1 MANQNLIDRLNL
13 EREITDLKKERA
25 NIDKQAKAD
34 MKDRANLLDNIVS
47 SARNNKK
54 LAIAQK
60 DLEKQSTEYAKK
72 GHTIQANKYKNIAK
86 TVAKQIQQNK
96 IDKINEEI
104 QKKIHDETVK
114 QSKAVTDMAKG
125 LAGVVGLGG
134 GLMAI
139 FTKFNAMTKTIGKNF
154 GALGMTNQQFKNDM
168 LEAGANATLLGQ
180 NIEDVANIQKDLTD
194 NFGFG
199 RDESVAMAQG
209 VMDTSMALGLS
220 NQEGTKLLGSLTQI
234 AGMSFDTAQNF
245 SKQVALL
252 ADAEGV
258 SPTTVMRDIAN
269 SSESIAKFSGMNTD
283 SLAKAAI
290 QATKLGTTLD
300 TVAASMEGMLNF
312 QDSLNKE
319 VEAQILLGRDINL
332 QKARELALAGDAEAF
347 AVELTKQVGS
357 QAEFEQMNVIQRRAL
372 SSALGISVEQMAKM
386 VRNQD
391 KVRSIGDAIAEQEGL
406 EGMIGR
412 KAMDNMA
419 KIITDLQRVGAEL
432 VISIGPTVASI
443 ASGIAKFTQGL
454 HESKGVIPLIT
465 GLMGLMLG
473 KSIMNFVFSI
483 ATALGK
489 QAFTMG
495 PLGIGLLLGIPAIVG
510 GLVGT
515 LKQVGDLA
523 INPNGGPIV
532 ASPQMGGVF
541 QGKRGDGLSM
551 GPQFGVNGG
560 AQFSTQKIERINS
573 ETNEKMDR
581 LISNMESYF
590 GVGGSAPRSIGSAV
604 GSKIERA

>member
-13 EREITDLKKERA
+13 EREITDLQKERA
-25 NIDKQAKAD
+25 NINKQAKAD

-60 DLEKQSTEYAKK
+60 DLQKKSTEYAKK

-86 TVAKQIQQNK
+86 TVTKQIQQNK

-139 FTKFNAMTKTIGKNF
+139 FSKFNAMTKTIGKNF

-258 SPTTVMRDIAN
+258 SPTTVMRDIEIHQ
-269 SSESIAKFSGMNTD
+269 S
-283 SLAKAAI
+283 
-290 QATKLGTTLD
+290 
-300 TVAASMEGMLNF
+300 
-312 QDSLNKE
+312 
-319 VEAQILLGRDINL
+319 
-332 QKARELALAGDAEAF
+332 
-347 AVELTKQVGS
+347 
-357 QAEFEQMNVIQRRAL
+357 
-372 SSALGISVEQMAKM
+372 
-386 VRNQD
+386 
-391 KVRSIGDAIAEQEGL
+391 
-406 EGMIGR
+406 
-412 KAMDNMA
+412 
-419 KIITDLQRVGAEL
+419 
-432 VISIGPTVASI
+432 
-443 ASGIAKFTQGL
+443 
-454 HESKGVIPLIT
+454 
-465 GLMGLMLG
+465 
-473 KSIMNFVFSI
+473 
-483 ATALGK
+483 
-489 QAFTMG
+489 
-495 PLGIGLLLGIPAIVG
+495 LLLN
-510 GLVGT
+510 LV
-515 LKQVGDLA
+515 V
-523 INPNGGPIV
+523 
-532 ASPQMGGVF
+532 
-541 QGKRGDGLSM
+541 
-551 GPQFGVNGG
+551 
-560 AQFSTQKIERINS
+560 
-573 ETNEKMDR
+573 
-581 LISNMESYF
+581 
-590 GVGGSAPRSIGSAV
+590 
-604 GSKIERA
+604 

>member
-13 EREITDLKKERA
+13 EREITELTRERS
-25 NIDKQAKAD
+25 NISKQAEKD
-34 MKDRANLLDNIVS
+34 MQNRVSLLQKIVS
-47 SARNNKK
+47 AEGDNVK
-54 LAIAQK
+54 LGHAQK
-60 DLEKQSTEYAKK
+60 DLRKKSTEFAKK
-72 GHTIQANKYKNIAK
+72 GHTIQANQYKQLAK
-86 TVAKQIQQNK
+86 TVTKQIQQNK
-96 IDKINEEI
+96 EAKAEAEVR
-104 QKKIHDETVK
+104 KKLHDETVK
-114 QSKAVTDMAKG
+114 QATAVTNMAKG

-139 FTKFNAMTKTIGKNF
+139 FSKFNAMTKTIGKNF

-180 NIEDVANIQKDLTD
+180 NIEDVAAVQKDLTD

-220 NQEGTKLLGSLTQI
+220 NQEGTKLLGTLTQV

-269 SSESIAKFSGMNTD
+269 SSESIAKFSGMNTN

-290 QATKLGTTLD
+290 QATKLGTNLD
-300 TVAASMEGMLNF
+300 TIAGSMEGMLNF
-312 QDSLNKE
+312 QDSLNNE
-319 VEAQILLGRDINL
+319 IEASIILGRNVNL
-332 QKARELALAGDAEAF
+332 QKARELALAGKAEEF

-357 QAEFEQMNVIQRRAL
+357 QAEFEQMNVLQRQSLAK
-372 SSALGISVEQMAKM
+372 ALGINVEQMAKM

-391 KVRSIGDAIAEQEGL
+391 KVYTLGEAISKQEGL

-419 KIITDLQRVGAEL
+419 QIIADLQRVGAEL
-432 VISIGPTVASI
+432 IISIGPMVGEI
-443 ASGIAKFTQGL
+443 AAGIANFTKGL
-454 HESKGVIPLIT
+454 YESKVVIPLIT
-465 GLMGLMLG
+465 SLMGLMLG
-473 KSIMNFVFSI
+473 KSIMNFAFSI

-489 QAFTMG
+489 QAFKMG
-495 PLGIGLLLGIPAIVG
+495 PLGIGLILGIPALVG
-510 GLVGT
+510 GLVGS
-515 LKQVGDLA
+515 LKQVGDLSISGGKTMVSTA
-523 INPNGGPIV
+523 EGGLFELSPNDDLVAGPGVAGAVAGG
-532 ASPQMGGVF
+532 GG
-541 QGKRGDGLSM
+541 GNIMELKR
-551 GPQFGVNGG
+551 
-560 AQFSTQKIERINS
+560 
-573 ETNEKMDR
+573 ETELVKTE
-581 LISNMESYF
+581 ISKLRQEMSSYF
-590 GVGGSAPRSIGSAV
+590 GVGGSAIRGIGSRV
-604 GSKIERA
+604 GDTLKSM